1 MDMSGFEICIPM
13 QGRGSPALSVTENGV
28 TFNAQVT
35 TLLRFPEYVQL
46 LVNRN
51 SKQAALRVCEK
62 NADGALKFYKRKI
75 QHGADVYSIRWNS
88 QSVKDIVMQLI
99 GTTEIGYGFRVK
111 GRLIEP
117 GLVLFDMSNAK
128 RIGSK

>member
-1 MDMSGFEICIPM
+1 M

-62 NADGALKFYKRKI
+62 NADGALKFYKRKV
-75 QHGADVYSIRWNS
+75 QHGMDVYSVRWNS
-88 QSVKDIVMQLI
+88 QGVKDTVMQLI
-99 GTTEIGYGFRVK
+99 GTAEIGYGFRVK
-111 GRLIEP
+111 GRLIDKGATNIRQE
-117 GLVLFDMSNAK
+117 
-128 RIGSK
+128 R